1 MATIRAVLFDLGE
14 TLWHFPTM
22 PPVEVIRG
30 ETVRRIN
37 ALLLSWGIEPD
48 GELFFLGRDIRFALE
63 EADRE
68 AYYGDRVSPHCP
80 TLAKQVAAEKGLHL
94 TDEQAEELWLTWN
107 LGGDFFGRALYDGA
121 IDTLSWLRERDY
133 PLAAVTNRHVGGE
146 PFREEMRQL
155 GVLDYFDALS
165 ISCDVGYMKPHPR
178 IFQHAL
184 DALAVSPQDA
194 VMVGDSLRADVGG
207 AQALGILTVWRRNH
221 PAGREGYFSAE
232 DELDEG
238 PKGTT
243 AEPVDAQPDYVV
255 ESLREVIQLPI
266 FR

>member
-1 MATIRAVLFDLGE
+1 MATTRAVLLDLGE

-22 PPVEVIRG
+22 PPFELIRG

-37 ALLLSWGIEPD
+37 ALLLSWGIEPERD
-48 GELFFLGRDIRFALE
+48 LFFLGRDIRFALE
-63 EADRE
+63 DADRE

-107 LGGDFFGRALYDGA
+107 LGGAFFGRALYEGTL
-121 IDTLSWLRERDY
+121 DTLNWLRERGY
-133 PLAAVTNRHVGGE
+133 RLGAVTNRHVGGE

-155 GVLDYFDALS
+155 GVLDHFDVLS

-184 DALAVSPQDA
+184 DALAVSPQEA

-207 AQALGILTVWRRNH
+207 AQALSMLTVWRRNH
-221 PAGREGYFSAE
+221 PAGKEGHSSVQ
-232 DELDEG
+232 DG
-238 PKGTT
+238 PAGTT
-243 AEPVDAQPDYVV
+243 AESAHAQPDYVV
-255 ESLREVIQLPI
+255 ESLWEVIQLPI